1 MIYDYDIQPALIRPQ
16 RLSNMYPFPTRQGFE
31 EFFLQNH
38 GITDPAGRVSVFF
51 SLIFVGLQNLKGMH
65 GGEWSPKKSK
75 VHFLDL
81 FWISFPLCGRM
92 VVIRHNEWYISSK

>member
-1 MIYDYDIQPALIRPQ
+1 MIYDYDTQPALIRPQ

-51 SLIFVGLQNLKGMH
+51 SLIFCWFA
-65 GGEWSPKKSK
+65 ES
-75 VHFLDL
+75 
-81 FWISFPLCGRM
+81 
-92 VVIRHNEWYISSK
+92 

>member
-38 GITDPAGRVSVFF
+38 QITDPAGRVSVFF
-51 SLIFVGLQNLKGMH
+51 LNFFVGFQNLKGMH
-65 GGEWSPKKSK
+65 GGEWRPKKFSSLLRS
-75 VHFLDL
+75 VLD
-81 FWISFPLCGRM
+81 PL
-92 VVIRHNEWYISSK
+92 SSLRSDGCN